1 MSVNASIES
10 RTGSESAGDMLA
22 RAKDLIE
29 EQNFDAA
36 VSLYGDL
43 LDTDLQPDLLSEV
56 QTNLAAA
63 LCTLVQ
69 RGRLSGNAALDL
81 LDRARDLLTAA
92 LQYRQ
97 RATMPRDWVSTRANL
112 ALVHMTRHGITGNEH
127 DILAA
132 HMALD
137 GTEEALGRH
146 GDVELSGW
154 IKAIR
159 DHLLELRDRRAR
171 RR

>member
-1 MSVNASIES
+1 VNAVLEPRSADKGVIAALTRA
-10 RTGSESAGDMLA
+10 RT
-22 RAKDLIE
+22 LIDG
-29 EQNFDAA
+29 QDFAAA
-36 VSLYGDL
+36 VPLYGEVL
-43 LDTDLQPDLLSEV
+43 GAELQPDLRSEV

-69 RGRLSGNAALDL
+69 QKHWPRTEALNQ

-92 LQYRQ
+92 LQHRQ
-97 RATMPRDWVSTRANL
+97 RRTAPRDWVSSRANL
-112 ALVHMTRHGITGNEH
+112 ALVHMARHDITGNEH
-127 DILAA
+127 DILSA

-137 GTEEALGRH
+137 GAEDALGRH

-159 DHLLELRDRRAR
+159 DHLLELRDRRTR